1 MFIFVNVHVCLRC
14 LLYPKKKNI
23 AESRGTLKVLVRISG
38 SLSVNITHT
47 SNVPDFQ

>member
-14 LLYPKKKNI
+14 LLYPKKKI